1 MVREQTPQDYL
12 DMRSL
17 SGVNVSGDG
26 RLISVMSSATYHEK
40 KKPTAAD
47 IVVFDTEMGSEVKRF
62 GGDGSRNHDSRFS
75 PDGKRIAYL
84 GKTGEKNELVISDLD
99 TGQTERLVLEGSP
112 QDLQWADSSSLYILM
127 TEPEPAEMRERK
139 ENGDDGF
146 YFEEE
151 DRFTSI
157 FLYMPG
163 YGIRQITSG
172 IQVWEFTVGSE
183 LVAMVTSAKPQEYSW
198 YHTSISVM
206 RRDDWQVRN
215 LYTPEWR
222 AVARPRISHDG
233 KRIAFL
239 ESLWSDRGVTAGDVL
254 ICDTDGSA
262 PVNITDGI
270 ERSFCDMFWKK
281 DGSLHTL
288 WTQECNYGISVYSRS
303 SFSDVLVEEGTVSP
317 VFAPEFQPLGK
328 GYAMVIQ
335 DARSP
340 QELYRI
346 TDGKIRRVSSENQKL
361 RECVAYPSE
370 VIRWESSD
378 GTGIYGIFRS
388 AGKDRPVV
396 VYVHGGP
403 TSYSPVAFIDRST
416 YLISRGFSVF
426 LPNYRGSIGKGRKY
440 AEANRGDM
448 GGMDLQ
454 DILAGMDFLVKSG
467 RTSTDRWFITG
478 GSYGGFMTSWAI
490 TQTDRFTAAVGLFG
504 ISDWLSFHG
513 TTNIPDWDSI
523 HYNASPYSG
532 DTFRKFSAMYH
543 LDRVK
548 TPVLLMHGVDDPCVP
563 VGQYLQFYR
572 GLKDLG
578 KEARL
583 LLFPREGHGFTE
595 KKHIVMNL
603 EETVKWFSKYS
614 PQGFADEP

>member
-12 DMRSL
+12 EMKTL
-17 SGVNVSGDG
+17 SGVNVSGNG
-26 RLISVMSSATYHEK
+26 RMISVMSSATYHEK
-40 KKPTAAD
+40 KKPTASD
-47 IVVFDTEMGSEVKRF
+47 IVLFDTDTGSEVRRF

-75 PDGKRIAYL
+75 PDGNRIAYL
-84 GKTGEKNELVISDLD
+84 CRSGEKNELVIVDLA
-99 TGQTERLVLEGSP
+99 TGREERLVPDGNP
-112 QDLQWADSSSLYILM
+112 QDLQWADSTSLYILM
-127 TEPEPAEMRERK
+127 TEPEPHEIRERK

-151 DRFTSI
+151 DRFTS
-157 FLYMPG
+157 LYLYRPG
-163 YGIRQITSG
+163 YGIQQLTSG
-172 IQVWEFTVGSE
+172 IQVWEFTAGGE
-183 LVAMVTSAKPQEYSW
+183 LIAMVTSGKPQEYSW

-206 RRDDWQVRN
+206 RKGDWQIRN
-215 LYTPEWR
+215 IYTPEWR
-222 AVARPRISHDG
+222 AVARPRISQDG
-233 KRIAFL
+233 KKIAFL
-239 ESLWSDRGVTAGDVL
+239 ESLWSDRGVTAGDIL
-254 ICDTDGSA
+254 ICSTDGSD
-262 PVNITDGI
+262 PVNITDGMDK
-270 ERSFCDMFWKK
+270 SFCDMFWTK
-281 DGSLHTL
+281 DAVLHTL
-288 WTQECNYGISVYSRS
+288 WTRECSYGISAFGESGFR
-303 SFSDVLVEEGTVSP
+303 DIWTEEGTVMP
-317 VFAPEFQPLGK
+317 IFAPEFQPLGN

-340 QELYRI
+340 QELYSLI
-346 TDGKIRRVSSENQKL
+346 DGKIRRISSENQKL
-361 RECVAYPSE
+361 RECRAYPSE
-370 VIRWESSD
+370 VVRWESSD

-454 DILAGMDFLVKSG
+454 DIIAGMDFLKRSG
-467 RTSTDRWFITG
+467 RASTDRWFITG
-478 GSYGGFMTSWAI
+478 GSYGGFMTAWAI
-490 TQTDRFTAAVGLFG
+490 TQTDRFSAAVGLFG

-513 TTNIPDWDSI
+513 VTNIPDWDSI
-523 HYNASPYSG
+523 HYNASPYSS
-532 DTFRKFSAMYH
+532 DLYRKFSALYH
-543 LDRVK
+543 LKKVK

-578 KEARL
+578 KEVRL

-595 KKHIVMNL
+595 KKHIIMNM
-603 EETVKWFSKYS
+603 EETVKWFRKYS
-614 PQGFADEP
+614 PQGFSDEP

>member
-17 SGVNVSGDG
+17 SGVNVSGVG

-47 IVVFDTEMGSEVKRF
+47 IVVFDTEKDSEVKRF
-62 GGDGSRNHDSRFS
+62 GGDGSRNYDSRFS

-84 GKTGEKNELVISDLD
+84 GKNGEKNELVISDLD
-99 TGQTERLVLEGSP
+99 TGQAERLALEGSP

-151 DRFTSI
+151 NRFTSI
-157 FLYMPG
+157 FLYRPG

-172 IQVWEFTVGSE
+172 IQVWEFSSAGD
-183 LVAMVTSAKPQEYSW
+183 LVAMVTSEKPQEHSW
-198 YHTSISVM
+198 FHSSISLM
-206 RRDDWQVRN
+206 RKDEWKVRN
-215 LYTPEWR
+215 IYRPEWR

-233 KRIAFL
+233 KNVAFL
-239 ESLWSDRGVTAGDVL
+239 ESLWSDRGVTAGDIL
-254 ICDTDGSA
+254 ICSTEGSN
-262 PVNITDGI
+262 PVNITDGM

-288 WTQECNYGISVYSRS
+288 WTEECSYGISVYSRS
-303 SFSDVLVEEGTVSP
+303 GFSDIWKQEGTVSP
-317 VFAPEFQPLGK
+317 AFASEFQPLGN

-335 DARSP
+335 DSMSP
-340 QELYRI
+340 QELYSI
-346 TDGKIRRVSSENQKL
+346 TGDTIRRISSENQKL
-361 RECVAYPSE
+361 RDCRAYPSE
-370 VIRWESSD
+370 VVRWKSQD
-378 GTGIYGIFRS
+378 GTEIYGIFRS

-403 TSYSPVAFIDRST
+403 TSYSPIAFIDRST

-426 LPNYRGSIGKGRKY
+426 LPNYRGSTGRGRKY

-454 DILAGMDFLVKSG
+454 DILAGMDFLVRSG
-467 RTSTDRWFITG
+467 RTSTGRWFITG

-490 TQTDRFTAAVGLFG
+490 TQTDRFSAAVGFFG

-513 TTNIPDWDSI
+513 TTQVPDWDSI
-523 HYNASPYSG
+523 HYKASPYDG
-532 DTFRKFSAMYH
+532 DTYRKFSPMTFI
-543 LDRVK
+543 RNVK
-548 TPVLLMHGVDDPCVP
+548 TPVLLMHGMEDSEVP
-563 VGQYLQFYR
+563 TGQYLQFYR

-578 KEARL
+578 KEVRL

-595 KKHIVMNL
+595 KKHIIMNM
-603 EETVKWFSKYS
+603 EETVKWFRKYS